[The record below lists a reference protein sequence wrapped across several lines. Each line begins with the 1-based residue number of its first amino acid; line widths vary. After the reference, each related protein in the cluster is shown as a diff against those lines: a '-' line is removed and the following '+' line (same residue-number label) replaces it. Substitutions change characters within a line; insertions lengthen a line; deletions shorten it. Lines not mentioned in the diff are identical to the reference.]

1 MTQKKKGIRIASFLF
16 ALLVLFQTVDVSA
29 AQQTLPSGLNGD
41 QLEEEIDS
49 FVEEHEDTT
58 AGMAVAVFDNSGEL
72 VKSYYGYVDKE
83 NQIPV
88 EAESVF
94 EWGSTTKLL
103 VWVSV
108 MQLYE
113 QGELDLN
120 EDIRTYLPEG
130 FLTNLSYDTPVTMT
144 NLMNHNAG
152 FQEVYTD
159 LFVKDLSGISS
170 LEDVLKVHQPEQIYE
185 PGTVAAYSNWGV
197 ALAAYVVENVSG
209 MSFSDYVHQNIF
221 EPLGMEHSAVYMDL
235 SDNSWVQEKRQ
246 ELQCY
251 TTTGELIPDCYYYI
265 TMYPAGMCTSTL
277 DDFETFARAL
287 LDENCVLFEKS
298 ETRAEMF
305 TPTAYFGDTDIPSNC
320 HGFWMIPFGVQTL
333 GHGGNTAGCS
343 SYLLLDLEDG
353 IGAVVMTNQSGE
365 SIYNS
370 EMMGLIFGSY
380 DRSNYTAENELPS
393 GIYRPGRTV
402 RKGPFKILSMSY
414 CTVEE
419 DEAMLWMV
427 DEIDGLQKVVY
438 SYGDYLEMPT
448 AVMVLEL
455 GLVLLWLAAFLFSLI
470 SLLVRLIAFIV
481 RKIRKKE
488 AAVNHLRKWSM
499 VAALL
504 QIVSMI
510 LLVASIVCVSAYLR
524 WNTYFWI
531 FVVFGIL
538 TIAMIVMSVYGIV
551 KNRGKQLEI
560 RQKVFHVFTIGFLV
574 VTIANIL
581 YWNLFMFWM

>member
-1 MTQKKKGIRIASFLF
+1 MMQKKKGIRIASFLF
-16 ALLVLFQTVDVSA
+16 ALLVLFQTVEVSA
-29 AQQTLPSGLNGD
+29 AQQTLPSGLNAN

-49 FVEEHEDTT
+49 FVEEHEETT
-58 AGMAVAVFDNSGEL
+58 AGMAVAVFDTSDEL

-88 EAESVF
+88 DAESVF

-113 QGELDLN
+113 QGKLDLN

-152 FQEVYTD
+152 FQEVYSD
-159 LFVKDLSGISS
+159 LFVKDLSGISG

-197 ALAAYVVENVSG
+197 ALAGYVVENVSG

-221 EPLGMEHSAVYMDL
+221 EPLGMEHSALYMDL
-235 SDNSWVQEKRQ
+235 SDNTWVQEKRQ

-251 TTTGELIPDCYYYI
+251 TTSGELIPECYYYI

-287 LDENCVLFEKS
+287 LDEDCVLFEKT
-298 ETRAEMF
+298 ETRTEMF
-305 TPTAYFGDTDIPSNC
+305 SPTAYFGDTDIPSNC

-343 SYLLLDLEDG
+343 SYLLLDQEDS
-353 IGAVVMTNQSGE
+353 IGVVVMTNQSGE

-370 EMMGLIFGSY
+370 EMMGLIFGTY
-380 DRSNYTAENELPS
+380 DRSNYTADSELPS

-438 SYGDYLEMPT
+438 SYGDYLEVPT

-488 AAVNHLRKWSM
+488 PAVNHLRKWSM

-504 QIVSMI
+504 QIVSLI
-510 LLVASIVCVSAYLR
+510 LLVAAIVCVSAYLR

-538 TIAMIVMSVYGIV
+538 AIAMIVMSVYGIV
-551 KNRGKQLEI
+551 KNRGKQLKI
-560 RQKVFHVFTIGFLV
+560 RQKVFHAFTIAFMI
-574 VTIANIL
+574 VTVANIL